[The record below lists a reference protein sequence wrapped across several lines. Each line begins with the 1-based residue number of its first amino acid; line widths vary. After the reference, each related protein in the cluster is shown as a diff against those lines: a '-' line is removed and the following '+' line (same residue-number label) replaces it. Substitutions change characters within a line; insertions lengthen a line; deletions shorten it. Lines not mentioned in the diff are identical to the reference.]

1 MLYRMEYESPLG
13 TLTAMSDGESLV
25 GLFMASVEPRPEDAA
40 GTDLPVLAA
49 LRRWL
54 DAYFDGGRPS
64 PADLPLAPAG
74 TEFQRAV
81 WRILL
86 DIPYGRTTTYGAI
99 AAILAERNERGR
111 MAPMAVGGA
120 VGRNPISIVIPCH
133 RVVGAGGNLV
143 GYGGGM
149 DRKVR
154 LLTLEGVDMS
164 RFYVPGEERRV

>member
-86 DIPYGRTTTYGAI
+86 DIPYGRTKI
-99 AAILAERNERGR
+99 GR
-111 MAPMAVGGA
+111 AHV
-120 VGRNPISIVIPCH
+120 
-133 RVVGAGGNLV
+133 
-143 GYGGGM
+143 
-149 DRKVR
+149 
-154 LLTLEGVDMS
+154 
-164 RFYVPGEERRV
+164 

>member
-25 GLFMASVEPRPEDAA
+25 GLFMDPVEARPGDAA
-40 GTDLPVLAA
+40 DEGLPVLAA
-49 LRRWL
+49 LRGWL
-54 DAYFDGGRPS
+54 DAYFDGRRPN

-86 DIPYGRTTTYGAI
+86 DVPYGRTTTYGAI

-111 MAPMAVGGA
+111 MAPRAVGGA

-133 RVVGAGGNLV
+133 RLVGASGSLTGYAGGV
-143 GYGGGM
+143 ECK
-149 DRKVR
+149 RF
-154 LLTLEGVDMS
+154 LLRLEGAEAID
-164 RFYVPGEERRV
+164 PGTPRG

>member
-1 MLYRMEYESPLG
+1 M
-13 TLTAMSDGESLV
+13 
-25 GLFMASVEPRPEDAA
+25 
-40 GTDLPVLAA
+40 
-49 LRRWL
+49 
-54 DAYFDGGRPS
+54 
-64 PADLPLAPAG
+64 
-74 TEFQRAV
+74 

-86 DIPYGRTTTYGAI
+86 DVPYGRTTTYGAI

-111 MAPMAVGGA
+111 MAPRAVGGA

-133 RVVGAGGNLV
+133 RVVGVGGNLV

-164 RFYVPGEERRV
+164 RFFVPGEGRRV

>member
-25 GLFMASVEPRPEDAA
+25 GLFMDPVEARPGDAA
-40 GTDLPVLAA
+40 DEGLPVLAA
-49 LRRWL
+49 LRGWL
-54 DAYFDGGRPS
+54 DAYFDGRRPN

-86 DIPYGRTTTYGAI
+86 DVPYGRTTTYGAI

-111 MAPMAVGGA
+111 MAPRAVGGA

-133 RVVGAGGNLV
+133 RVVGVGGNLV

-164 RFYVPGEERRV
+164 RFFVPGEGRRV